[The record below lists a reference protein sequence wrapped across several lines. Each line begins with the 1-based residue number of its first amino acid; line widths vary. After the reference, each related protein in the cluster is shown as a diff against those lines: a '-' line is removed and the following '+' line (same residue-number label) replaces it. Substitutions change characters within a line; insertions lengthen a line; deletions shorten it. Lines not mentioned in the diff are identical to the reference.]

1 MIRCQKGLTLIE
13 VLIVSVVLVLV
24 LSGVYT
30 FYFSGQKT
38 FRSGAEQ
45 VELHTVLRLAAENI
59 SRELRF
65 AEELRLMEEGWD
77 PGSASTDDCS
87 YIYFDPG
94 SGTVQLLDDTGSH
107 TLSGPEISELT
118 FSPNLERDVLLFT
131 IKGESSSEDFTLESS
146 VKPMNMGKSERIGGP
161 GAARALSFSLPQ

>member
-1 MIRCQKGLTLIE
+1 MHRSEKGITLIE
-13 VLIVSVVLVLV
+13 VLVASLALVLV

-65 AEELRLMEEGWD
+65 AEELCLMEVGWD

-87 YIYFDPG
+87 YIYFEPG
-94 SGTVQLLDDTGSH
+94 SGTVMLLDDEGSH
-107 TLSGPEISELT
+107 PLSGPEIFELT

-131 IKGESSSEDFTLESS
+131 IKGESRSEAFSLDSS
-146 VKPMNMGKSERIGGP
+146 VKPMNMGTSERIGGP
-161 GAARALSFSLPQ
+161 GSAQALRFSLPR